1 LSSFVAALS
10 QVEEAALQAALSKIM
25 DPELGRPITDLKL
38 IDKMT
43 VTGGSVDLEFHLT
56 APFCPPVFAL
66 KIASD
71 IKAGLLSVQ
80 GVTDAKVTLR
90 GHYLSEAVN
99 KQVNK
104 PAQSLA

>member
-1 LSSFVAALS
+1 MSEVKETAIND
-10 QVEEAALQAALSKIM
+10 ALSKII

-38 IDKMT
+38 VDKMT
-43 VTGGSVDLEFHLT
+43 VTAGVVDLEFHLT

-71 IKAGLLSVQ
+71 IKAGLLSVP
-80 GVTDAKVTLR
+80 GVTEAKVTLR
-90 GHYLSEAVN
+90 GHYLADAVN

-104 PAQSLA
+104 PVHPPQ

>member
-1 LSSFVAALS
+1 MA
-10 QVEEAALQAALSKIM
+10 KII

-38 IDKMT
+38 IDK
-43 VTGGSVDLEFHLT
+43 VAINGGSVELEFHLT

-66 KIASD
+66 KIAAD
-71 IKAGLLSVQ
+71 IKAGLLLVP

-90 GHYLSEAVN
+90 GHYLAEAVN

-104 PAQSLA
+104 PQPRPSQ

>member
-1 LSSFVAALS
+1 M
-10 QVEEAALQAALSKIM
+10 SKII

-43 VTGGSVDLEFHLT
+43 VTGSTVDLEFHLT

-71 IKAGLLSVQ
+71 IKAGLLSVD
-80 GVTDAKVTLR
+80 GVKDAKVTLR
-90 GHYLSEAVN
+90 GHYLAEAVN

-104 PAQSLA
+104 PPQSPQSPQ

>member
-1 LSSFVAALS
+1 M
-10 QVEEAALQAALSKIM
+10 SKIM

-43 VTGGSVDLEFHLT
+43 ISGGTVELEFHLT
-56 APFCPPVFAL
+56 APFCPPMFAL

-71 IKAGLLSVQ
+71 IKAGLLTVS
-80 GVTDAKVTLR
+80 GVTAAKVTLR
-90 GHYLSEAVN
+90 GHYLADAVN

-104 PAQSLA
+104 PAQPAQ

>member
-1 LSSFVAALS
+1 MS
-10 QVEEAALQAALSKIM
+10 QVEETALNAAMSKII

-43 VTGGSVDLEFHLT
+43 VTGDTVDLEFHLT

-71 IKAGLLSVQ
+71 IKAGLLTVD
-80 GVTDAKVTLR
+80 GVKDARVTLR
-90 GHYLSEAVN
+90 GHYLAEAVN

-104 PAQSLA
+104 PAQPPQ

>member
-1 LSSFVAALS
+1 MSEA
-10 QVEEAALQAALSKIM
+10 QVDRAELERGLGKII

-38 IDKMT
+38 IDNLT
-43 VTGGSVDLEFHLT
+43 TEGGFVNLEFHLT

-71 IKAGLLSVQ
+71 IKATVMSTK
-80 GVTDAKVTLR
+80 GVTDSKVTLR
-90 GHYLSEAVN
+90 GHYLADAVN

-104 PAQSLA
+104 PVQPHP

>member
-1 LSSFVAALS
+1 MS
-10 QVEEAALQAALSKIM
+10 QVERSAVDAAMSKII
-25 DPELGRPITDLKL
+25 DPELGKPITDLKL
-38 IDKMT
+38 IDKLS
-43 VTGGSVDLEFHLT
+43 VSGGSVDLEFHLT

-90 GHYLSEAVN
+90 GHYLADAVN

-104 PAQSLA
+104 PVSPPRQ

>member
-1 LSSFVAALS
+1 LSAIQESTIT
-10 QVEEAALQAALSKIM
+10 EAMSKIM

-43 VTGGSVDLEFHLT
+43 VAGGAVELEFHLT

-71 IKAGLLSVQ
+71 IKAGLLSVP
-80 GVTDAKVTLR
+80 GVTEARVTLR
-90 GHYLSEAVN
+90 GHYLADAVN

-104 PAQSLA
+104 PTQPTQ

>member
-1 LSSFVAALS
+1 MS
-10 QVEEAALQAALSKIM
+10 QVEESAINAAMSKIM

-38 IDKMT
+38 IDRLT

-71 IKAGLLSVQ
+71 IKAGLLSVP
-80 GVTDAKVTLR
+80 GVEEAKVTLR
-90 GHYLSEAVN
+90 GHYLAEAVN

-104 PAQSLA
+104 HAQ

>member
-1 LSSFVAALS
+1 MS
-10 QVEEAALQAALSKIM
+10 QVEEIALNAAMSKII
-25 DPELGRPITDLKL
+25 DPELGRSITELKL

-43 VTGGSVDLEFHLT
+43 VTGDSVDVEFHLT

-71 IKAGLLSVQ
+71 IKAGLLSVA
-80 GVTDAKVTLR
+80 GVKAAKVTLR
-90 GHYLSEAVN
+90 GHYLAEAVN

-104 PAQSLA
+104 PAQPAQ

>member
-1 LSSFVAALS
+1 LS
-10 QVEEAALQAALSKIM
+10 QVTESAINEAMSKII

-43 VTGGSVDLEFHLT
+43 LDAGSVDLEFHLT

-71 IKAGLLSVQ
+71 IKAGLLSVP
-80 GVTDAKVTLR
+80 GVTQAKVTLR
-90 GHYLSEAVN
+90 GHYLADAVN

-104 PAQSLA
+104 PPPTAQ